1 MNGWRPQITHVTPA
15 TTGPRQRQAPAS
27 KLRLRVSRPPN
38 VARLPRLERLDR
50 FDLLL
55 LAVVAALSL
64 WTLGLDLWQ
73 VAVHGRIW
81 TGTEAVYQE
90 DGMQSLM
97 WLRGILEHGASP
109 DLYVLT
115 HTSADFF
122 QPLLAIS
129 AGVAAL
135 GVAPYVALLLWK
147 PVALLAIFLLARAYV
162 YRLIPQRWPRR
173 AALTLA
179 LLYGWG
185 QVIGD
190 SWIVFWS
197 WGYPFALIA
206 LACALGALLMYSR
219 ARAAG
224 RVSVA
229 AALLGMLASWLH
241 PWQGETLILIVVGA
255 ELALLARR
263 RSAATGGPDAP
274 RLPAAIRRPADLAAP
289 ALTVALTALP
299 LLYFALLVQ
308 FDPVWQRE
316 REAALST
323 YPVGHV
329 VSGFIL
335 LVLPALL
342 AYRTPVNSFLELTA
356 RVWPAAT
363 VAIFALSEWQG
374 SGSTH
379 ALLGVTIPLGVLAV
393 QGVRTLPWSAVRA
406 RLSDGGRRSLP
417 ALAAVA
423 IAVVVV
429 PGTLYMLKYA
439 QSLVKPRRGN
449 SNFIAAGESR
459 ALAYLARDARPG
471 GVLTRFY
478 LGMVVPAQTG
488 RQVYT
493 GNCYWSEPACRYRSV
508 SAEKLLAGEM
518 SATGARA
525 FVRSTGAR
533 YVLGDCRSKN
543 LTATL
548 APMLAFVRHFGCAAV
563 YVIE

>member
-1 MNGWRPQITHVTPA
+1 MSSLSTP
-15 TTGPRQRQAPAS
+15 TTSQNEWLAS
-27 KLRLRVSRPPN
+27 AKNHIRNP
-38 VARLPRLERLDR
+38 LDR

-55 LAVVAALSL
+55 LAAVAALSL

-109 DLYVLT
+109 DLYVLA

-122 QPLLAIS
+122 QPLLAVS

-147 PVALLAIFLLARAYV
+147 PVALLAIFFLVRAYV
-162 YRLIPQRWPRR
+162 YRLIPALWPRR

-185 QVIGD
+185 HVIGD
-190 SWIVFWS
+190 SWIVFWT

-206 LACALGALLMYSR
+206 LACMVGALLAYSR

-241 PWQGETLILIVVGA
+241 PWQGETLIAIVVGA

-263 RSAATGGPDAP
+263 WQSAAG
-274 RLPAAIRRPADLAAP
+274 LPVAIRRRAELAAP

-299 LLYFALLVQ
+299 LLYFALLVR

-316 REAALST
+316 RESALST
-323 YPVGHV
+323 YPVEHV
-329 VSGFIL
+329 VTGFVL
-335 LVLPALL
+335 LALPALL
-342 AYRTPVNSFLELTA
+342 AYRTRVNSFLELTA

-379 ALLGVTIPLGVLAV
+379 ALLGVTIPLGVLAA
-393 QGVRTLPWSAVRA
+393 QGVGTLPWPAIRTRLRDRGVRSPA
-406 RLSDGGRRSLP
+406 AGDRGERWPAALP
-417 ALAAVA
+417 ALAVVA
-423 IAVVVV
+423 IAVLIV
-429 PGTLYMLKYA
+429 PGTLNMLKYA
-439 QSLVKPRRGN
+439 QSAVKPRRGN
-449 SNFIAAGESR
+449 PNFIAAGESR
-459 ALAYLARDARPG
+459 ALSYLAHDPRPG

-493 GNCYWSEPACRYRSV
+493 GNCYWSQPACRQRSV
-508 SAEKLLAGEM
+508 SAEKLLTGEM
-518 SATGARA
+518 PTTQARA
-525 FVRSTGAR
+525 FVRGSGAR
-533 YVLGDCRSKN
+533 YVLADCRSRD
-543 LTATL
+543 LMETL
-548 APMLAFVRHFGCAAV
+548 APIVASVHRFGCAAV
-563 YVIE
+563 YVIG

>member
-1 MNGWRPQITHVTPA
+1 MANTRLAGAMR
-15 TTGPRQRQAPAS
+15 GP
-27 KLRLRVSRPPN
+27 
-38 VARLPRLERLDR
+38 RLDR

-55 LAVVAALSL
+55 LVVVAALSL

-73 VAVHGRIW
+73 VAVNGRVW

-97 WLRGILEHGASP
+97 WLRGILQHGASP
-109 DLYVLT
+109 DLYVLA

-122 QPLLAIS
+122 QPLLAVS

-147 PVALLAIFLLARAYV
+147 PVALLAIFFVTRAYV
-162 YRLIPQRWPRR
+162 YRLIPGRWPRR

-206 LACALGALLMYSR
+206 LACTLGALLAYSR

-224 RVSVA
+224 RVSAA

-263 RSAATGGPDAP
+263 RSAVTDSPAAIGGSAATDGRAATDGPTAATGGQAASA
-274 RLPAAIRRPADLAAP
+274 LPPAIRRPADLAAP

-299 LLYFALLVQ
+299 LLYFALLVH

-335 LVLPALL
+335 LALPALL
-342 AYRTPVNSFLELTA
+342 AYRTRVSSFLELTA

-393 QGVRTLPWSAVRA
+393 QGVCTLPWPAVRA
-406 RLSDGGRRSLP
+406 RLRDGGRRSLP
-417 ALAAVA
+417 ALTVVA
-423 IAVVVV
+423 IAVVIV

-439 QSLVKPRRGN
+439 QRLVKPRSGN
-449 SNFIAAGESR
+449 ANFIAAGESR
-459 ALAYLARDARPG
+459 ALAYLERDPHSG

-488 RQVYT
+488 RKVYT

-508 SAEKLLAGEM
+508 SAEKLLTGEM
-518 SATGARA
+518 SATRARA

-533 YVLGDCRSKN
+533 YVLGDCESQN
-543 LTATL
+543 LTETL

-563 YVIE
+563 YVID